1 MSELITG
8 DESWN
13 RMTEAEK
20 TEVVRGGRA
29 TLRQLTQGLL
39 DGPEQLR
46 DACRNYLIHTGTSL
60 AELPLDGLPIDQRR
74 GDVLAEQSVRASLT
88 SLVPS
93 SRGRLSYRKARRRF
107 ALPEGF
113 SPKLQ
118 RHGRAILLE
127 ENIYCLPNSQEFVPV
142 QPKGP
147 LGQGH
152 HLYAL
157 LTIAQHQA
165 GKRGSVYIRNDGRIF
180 DYSFDTRDPQRDLFD
195 TGYTIYDLE
204 RTGRYVKPPRAQK
217 AKPVRKRKRKLARS
231 RASKA

>member
-1 MSELITG
+1 MSELING

-39 DGPEQLR
+39 DGPEKLR
-46 DACRNYLIHTGTSL
+46 DACRDYLVHTGTAL
-60 AELPLDGLPIDQRR
+60 AELPLEGSPIDPRRRVPIPNNPTPQLPRTKSRTSHGNTKQRFGLPN
-74 GDVLAEQSVRASLT
+74 G
-88 SLVPS
+88 
-93 SRGRLSYRKARRRF
+93 F
-107 ALPEGF
+107 APR
-113 SPKLQ
+113 LQ

-127 ENIYCLPNSQEFVPV
+127 ENIYSLPNRQEFVPV
-142 QPKGP
+142 HPSGT
-147 LGQGH
+147 LGGVH

-180 DYSFDTRDPQRDLFD
+180 DYSFDTGNPERDLFD

-204 RTGRYVKPPRAQK
+204 RTGRYTLPVKERK
-217 AKPVRKRKRKLARS
+217 AKRLLRRKRKSVRS
-231 RASKA
+231 RAVKA

>member
-46 DACRNYLIHTGTSL
+46 DACRHYLVHTGTSL
-60 AELPLDGLPIDQRR
+60 AELPLDGSPIDQRR
-74 GDVLAEQSVRASLT
+74 GAVIANQSVSLT
-88 SLVPS
+88 PMIP
-93 SRGRLSYRKARRRF
+93 RTKGRLSYGNARRRF
-107 ALPEGF
+107 ALPDGF

-127 ENIYCLPNSQEFVPV
+127 ENIYCLPNTQEFVPV
-142 QPKGP
+142 QPAGP

-157 LTIAQHQA
+157 LTVAQYQA
-165 GKRGSVYIRNDGRIF
+165 GKRGSTYIRNDGRIF
-180 DYSFDTRDPQRDLFD
+180 DYSFDTRDPERDLFD

-204 RTGRYVKPPRAQK
+204 RTGRYAPSPRKQK
-217 AKPVRKRKRKLARS
+217 VKPVRKRKRKGPRS